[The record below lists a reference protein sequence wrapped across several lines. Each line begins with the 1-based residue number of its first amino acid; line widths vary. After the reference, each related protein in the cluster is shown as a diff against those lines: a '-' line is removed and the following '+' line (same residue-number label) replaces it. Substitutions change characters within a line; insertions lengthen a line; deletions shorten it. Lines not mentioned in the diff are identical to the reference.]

1 MLNLNDTT
9 SNNEQITVYTAEY
22 RDGKATTVEEIG
34 TLYEDLLDLSK
45 ENEITIR
52 WVAANLT
59 CQTAM
64 RRNATYACLSM
75 HSNCLHVYRG
85 NTPLGYRCKC
95 NKGFQGNPYIKDEC
109 TGQNSLKSKS
119 HSSIEIVRC
128 ISIMLTI

>member
-1 MLNLNDTT
+1 MLNLNDTTSNNERTT

-75 HSNCLHVYRG
+75 HSNCMSTEGTH
-85 NTPLGYRCKC
+85 PLDIDASVTRDFKAIHTSKMGAQVRIPS
-95 NKGFQGNPYIKDEC
+95 NPNLILA
-109 TGQNSLKSKS
+109 LK
-119 HSSIEIVRC
+119 
-128 ISIMLTI
+128 L